1 MLIYICMTHTGPNNF
16 KNWKGTIMGSNT
28 EKEYEKHQFDYY
40 KCDKNYLYI
49 YSVRCAF
56 FNC

>member
-16 KNWKGTIMGSNT
+16 KNWKETKMGSNI

-40 KCDKNYLYI
+40 KCDKKLFIYLFCQM
-49 YSVRCAF
+49 RLF
-56 FNC
+56 

>member
-16 KNWKGTIMGSNT
+16 KNWKGTKMGSNI

-40 KCDKNYLYI
+40 KCDKKLFIYLF
-49 YSVRCAF
+49 CQMCLF
-56 FNC
+56 